1 MKTYEKQMATVSFN
15 WKPTQRERFGK
26 FSEGLPGF
34 TKSVA
39 CVERNAQ
46 GPFGGLRTGLGD
58 PVSSCGNSAGRRTE
72 MPSRKAKDNRGS
84 DQLVVL

>member
-1 MKTYEKQMATVSFN
+1 VKTYEEQMATVSFN
-15 WKPTQRERFGK
+15 WKPTQRERFGE

-46 GPFGGLRTGLGD
+46 GLGRPD
-58 PVSSCGNSAGRRTE
+58 MFLCQCAWVSVQHTE
-72 MPSRKAKDNRGS
+72 SR
-84 DQLVVL
+84 